1 MKKRSG
7 RLGQMRVTADGQ
19 GVVSHAGAEL
29 LRELAGFTGL
39 IDAWDRALIGTYKSV
54 PVHYP
59 GSVLAD
65 LAVAIADGADSISD
79 LKVLRDQPRLFG
91 PVASKPTAWR
101 VLDRVS
107 GAHLCGLRRGRAE
120 ARARAWAAGA
130 EPDLSSELCLDVD
143 ATIVQ
148 AHSDKEFAAP
158 TWKRTYG
165 FYPLACFLDRPEVS
179 SGEALAAILRPGT
192 AGSNT
197 AADHEVVLA
206 RAIDS
211 IPERAR
217 PRPGEQ
223 SSPSYVVRSDSAG
236 ATHHFAKVCREMGV
250 AFSFG
255 FPVTA
260 EMREAIVSLHPSSWR
275 PAVEDDGSRRDGAF
289 VAEVTKLID
298 LRRWPEGSRVIVRK
312 ERPHPGAQL
321 SLFDTICG
329 FRHTAFIFAP
339 RDPRER
345 ERRPMAAL
353 ELRHRQ
359 HARVEDRIRQG
370 KAAGLKNLPCAE
382 AEENDAWL
390 ECVLAAADLV
400 CWSKLLSLSTTT
412 SSPVARSPPSA
423 TRSCTWP
430 PESHVPGGYCA
441 CGSIARGCGRRPS
454 PSASIGC
461 GRRSPETPNLVPATG
476 AGAVRKLL
484 ADP

>member
-1 MKKRSG
+1 
-7 RLGQMRVTADGQ
+7 
-19 GVVSHAGAEL
+19 
-29 LRELAGFTGL
+29 
-39 IDAWDRALIGTYKSV
+39 
-54 PVHYP
+54 
-59 GSVLAD
+59 VLAD

-101 VLDRVS
+101 
-107 GAHLCGLRRGRAE
+107 
-120 ARARAWAAGA
+120 AAGA

-179 SGEALAAILRPGT
+179 SGEALAAILRPGN

>member
-7 RLGQMRVTADGQ
+7 RLARMRVTADGE
-19 GVVSHAGAEL
+19 GVVSHAGTEL

-39 IDAWDRALIGTYKSV
+39 IDAWDKVLIGTYKAA

-65 LAVAIADGADSISD
+65 LSVAIADGADSISD
-79 LKVLRDQPRLFG
+79 VRVLRDQPSLFG
-91 PVASKPTAWR
+91 PVASKPTVWR

-107 GAHLCGLRRGRAE
+107 AAHLSGMRRGRAE
-120 ARARAWAAGA
+120 ARKRAWAAGA
-130 EPDLSSELCLDVD
+130 EPDLSSELFLDID

-148 AHSDKEFAAP
+148 AHSDKELAAP

-165 FYPLACFLDRPEVS
+165 FHPLACFLDRPEVS
-179 SGEALAAILRPGT
+179 SGEALAAILRPGN

-197 AADHEVVLA
+197 AGDHEVVLH

-211 IPERAR
+211 LPEHAR
-217 PRPGEQ
+217 PRPGEP

-236 ATHHFAKVCREMGV
+236 ATHRFARSCRDLGV

-260 EMREAIVSLHPSSWR
+260 EMREAIVSLHRSSWR
-275 PAVEDDGSRRDGAF
+275 PALEEDGSRREGAS
-289 VAEVTKLID
+289 VAEVSKLID

-321 SLFDTICG
+321 SFFDTIQG

-339 RDPRER
+339 RDARER
-345 ERRPMAAL
+345 ERRSMAAL
-353 ELRHRQ
+353 ELRHRL

-400 CWSKLLSLSTTT
+400 CWSKLLCFADNADL
-412 SSPVARSPPSA
+412 ARCEITAFRYKILHMAARITCSGRVVRLRLD
-423 TRSCTWP
+423 RSWFW
-430 PESHVPGGYCA
+430 A
-441 CGSIARGCGRRPS
+441 KA
-454 PSASIGC
+454 
-461 GRRSPETPNLVPATG
+461 
-476 AGAVRKLL
+476 L
-484 ADP
+484 ALGFERLRAAFA

>member
-101 VLDRVS
+101 
-107 GAHLCGLRRGRAE
+107 
-120 ARARAWAAGA
+120 AAGA

-179 SGEALAAILRPGT
+179 SGEALAAILRPGN

-275 PAVEDDGSRRDGAF
+275 PAVEDDRSRRDGAF

-400 CWSKLLSLSTTT
+400 CWSKLLCFIDDEL
-412 SSPVARSPPSA
+412 ARCEIA
-423 TRSCTWP
+423 AFRYKILHMAARITRS
-430 PESHVPGGYCA
+430 
-441 CGSIARGCGRRPS
+441 GRVLRL
-454 PSASIGC
+454 
-461 GRRSPETPNLVPATG
+461 RLDRSWLWAK
-476 AGAVRKLL
+476 AL
-484 ADP
+484 ALGFDRLRAAFA